1 METTDSFSDKPDEA
15 QAQIAELRGQVEQ
28 LMKQRVT
35 PALGDAAQRVE
46 TAVRN
51 VTEFAL
57 EQVQA
62 ISSRVREQ
70 PITALLIAAAMGYL
84 IGRVSR

>member
-15 QAQIAELRGQVEQ
+15 QAQIAGLRRQVEQ
-28 LMKQRVT
+28 LMKERVT

-51 VTEFAL
+51 VTEIAL

-62 ISSRVREQ
+62 ISSRAREQ
-70 PITALLIAAAMGYL
+70 PITALVIAAAIGYL